1 MFNDYYK
8 ILEVDPS
15 ATQEEIKSAFK
26 KQAIKW
32 HPDRNIG
39 VDTTK
44 RMQEINEAY
53 LILKDIEARER
64 YNREYQLFNQYQRK
78 NEQSD
83 QQEQKRSEKREK
95 QKEKT
100 YKYADYNV
108 EDDILQKWMDN
119 AKKQAV
125 DLAKQTIEDLK
136 GMVAAGAK
144 AAVTGARN
152 VIVFYIIIGLIA
164 TLILGISKSCT

>member
-8 ILEVDPS
+8 ILEVVRS

-39 VDTTK
+39 VDTNK

-83 QQEQKRSEKREK
+83 QQEQKRSEKTEK
-95 QKEKT
+95 QRK
-100 YKYADYNV
+100 NV
-108 EDDILQKWMDN
+108 
-119 AKKQAV
+119 
-125 DLAKQTIEDLK
+125 
-136 GMVAAGAK
+136 
-144 AAVTGARN
+144 
-152 VIVFYIIIGLIA
+152 
-164 TLILGISKSCT
+164 